1 MLLQALGACRAGGPL
16 DPVILSA
23 GDQLVRK
30 SDFDRHLEAL
40 KTRGLEG
47 DDASVR
53 RAVLDAFLEERV
65 LVLEARRRGVLTPGS
80 ASEDESRAAQQLL
93 AEAASASS
101 VVTDAE
107 IAAYYEAHQAELR
120 APESVVLRQILVPT
134 ENEARDVRRRLSKE
148 PKSFEMLAQARS
160 RSPEASQGGLMG
172 TFPRGQLPP
181 DLEAAAFA
189 LAGGGTSEPVKTP
202 LGYHV
207 LRVDARAAA
216 RDRTESECHAEIR
229 VLLQRE
235 KSDQAAREFV
245 SSLLAKAKVN
255 YEAAQAPS
263 RAR

>member
-1 MLLQALGACRAGGPL
+1 MLLLALGACRADAPL

-23 GDQLVRK
+23 SDQFVRK
-30 SDFDRHLEAL
+30 SEFDRHLEAL

-65 LVLEARRRGVLTPGS
+65 LVLEARRRGVLKPES
-80 ASEDESRAAQQLL
+80 ASEDEPKAAQLLL
-93 AEAASASS
+93 AEAASAAAVIS
-101 VVTDAE
+101 DAE
-107 IAAYYEAHQAELR
+107 IAAYYEAHQPQLR
-120 APESVVLRQILVPT
+120 APESILLRQILVPT

-148 PKSFEMLAQARS
+148 PKSFGMLAQARS

-172 TFPRGQLPP
+172 TFPRGQLPQE
-181 DLEAAAFA
+181 LEAAAFA
-189 LAGGGTSEPVKTP
+189 LPAGETSEPVKTP

-207 LRVDARAAA
+207 LRVEARAAA

-235 KSDQAAREFV
+235 KGDQAAREFV
-245 SSLLAKAKVN
+245 SGLLAKAKVN